1 MKRGRGLGRTMMDSM
16 LHAAAIEGART
27 VWLEVR
33 PSNLHALS
41 LYRSKGF
48 VETGRRARY
57 YSDTGED
64 AIVMSLDLK
73 GFEYSLSQGRDT
85 AGTLL
90 GRDLTDSS
98 ILI

>member
-1 MKRGRGLGRTMMDSM
+1 VCSSDL
-16 LHAAAIEGART
+16 
-27 VWLEVR
+27 
-33 PSNLHALS
+33 
-41 LYRSKGF
+41 KGF